1 MAEFSESLKSFK
13 SSLPFFDMYSSN
25 VEFMNQFTDLSA
37 NVIENTSYN
46 LHSSMGFSNDN
57 FLTQQTE
64 FQASL
69 NDNFAGI
76 LAAECPALAP
86 IAQSMAC
93 MEDVNQESKK
103 KRKVVTVSESNSGV
117 TSTPVSQSGFGENDK
132 NKRKNVCI
140 ARFL

>member
-25 VEFMNQFTDLSA
+25 VEFMNQFTELSA

-46 LHSSMGFSNDN
+46 LHSLMGFSNDN

-86 IAQSMAC
+86 IAQSMAS